1 MLKGWGA
8 LDTLDALGAIDAID
22 TIDTIDTID
31 AIDTIDT
38 IDTIDAIDILERFLY
53 TNAAGLLAWR
63 HGVVGGVLQCCSIK
77 LMMSVTSVMLMRP
90 SSLASPFKPAFP

>member
-1 MLKGWGA
+1 MLEGWG

-22 TIDTIDTID
+22 
-31 AIDTIDT
+31 
-38 IDTIDAIDILERFLY
+38 ILEKSLY

-90 SSLASPFKPAFP
+90 SSLKSALLTLNLPVSFCRI

>member
-1 MLKGWGA
+1 MLEGWGA

-22 TIDTIDTID
+22 TIDTL
-31 AIDTIDT
+31 
-38 IDTIDAIDILERFLY
+38 DILERFLY

-77 LMMSVTSVMLMRP
+77 LMMSVTSVMLMSP
-90 SSLASPFKPAFP
+90 SLLKSALLTLNFPVSFCRI

>member
-1 MLKGWGA
+1 MQEGWG
-8 LDTLDALGAIDAID
+8 LDAL
-22 TIDTIDTID
+22 
-31 AIDTIDT
+31 DT
-38 IDTIDAIDILERFLY
+38 IDTIDAIDILEKSLY

-90 SSLASPFKPAFP
+90 SSLKSALLTLNLPVSFCRI

>member
-1 MLKGWGA
+1 MLEGWG
-8 LDTLDALGAIDAID
+8 LDTLDALDILD
-22 TIDTIDTID
+22 TL
-31 AIDTIDT
+31 
-38 IDTIDAIDILERFLY
+38 DILERSLY

-90 SSLASPFKPAFP
+90 SSLKSALLTLNLPVSFCRI

>member
-1 MLKGWGA
+1 MLEGWGA
-8 LDTLDALGAIDAID
+8 LDTLDALGALGALDA
-22 TIDTIDTID
+22 
-31 AIDTIDT
+31 
-38 IDTIDAIDILERFLY
+38 IDAIDILERSLY

-90 SSLASPFKPAFP
+90 SSLKSALLTLNLPVSFCRI

>member
-8 LDTLDALGAIDAID
+8 LDALGAIDAID
-22 TIDTIDTID
+22 
-31 AIDTIDT
+31 
-38 IDTIDAIDILERFLY
+38 ILEKSLY

-77 LMMSVTSVMLMRP
+77 LMMSVTSVMLMSP
-90 SSLASPFKPAFP
+90 SSLKSALLTLNFPISFCRI

>member
-1 MLKGWGA
+1 MLEGWG
-8 LDTLDALGAIDAID
+8 LDTLDALDILDIL
-22 TIDTIDTID
+22 
-31 AIDTIDT
+31 
-38 IDTIDAIDILERFLY
+38 DILERSLY

-90 SSLASPFKPAFP
+90 SSLKSALLTLNLPVSFCRI

>member
-1 MLKGWGA
+1 MLEGWG
-8 LDTLDALGAIDAID
+8 LDTLDAL
-22 TIDTIDTID
+22 
-31 AIDTIDT
+31 
-38 IDTIDAIDILERFLY
+38 DILDTLDILKRSLY

-90 SSLASPFKPAFP
+90 SSLKSALLTLNLPVSFCRI

>member
-1 MLKGWGA
+1 MLEGRGA
-8 LDTLDALGAIDAID
+8 LDTLDILDALDIL
-22 TIDTIDTID
+22 
-31 AIDTIDT
+31 
-38 IDTIDAIDILERFLY
+38 DILERSLY

-90 SSLASPFKPAFP
+90 SSLKSALLTLNFPISFCRI